1 MIKKIKTVP
10 LIEIIVLLC
19 VFTLHFFIGL
29 IFFEIYPLFQPEEFF
44 YSRSLNW
51 VLEDLSYILCL
62 NLFVVLPLM
71 PLVFIVTHFSS
82 NSFFVSFWVKLRTK
96 IRNQIFFALILFAI
110 FYYVYSVY
118 VRKFYQLAI
127 EGICLR
133 NMVYWIFVLH
143 CSPLI
148 IPIEYWLLSKLKP
161 LFCFICS
168 LKIVQCIVNSKCK
181 IITIVRNRYELNKN
195 LQEVCSR

>member
-29 IFFEIYPLFQPEEFF
+29 VIFEIYPLFQPEEFL
-44 YSRSLNW
+44 YSRSLKY
-51 VLEDLSYILCL
+51 VIEDLRDIILV
-62 NLFVVLPLM
+62 NVFVVLPLM

-82 NSFFVSFWVKLRTK
+82 NSFFVSSWVKLRTK
-96 IRNQIFFALILFAI
+96 IRYQIFFALILFAI

-148 IPIEYWLLSKLKP
+148 IPIEYYLLSKLKP
-161 LFCFICS
+161 VFRLICS
-168 LKIVQCIVNSKCK
+168 LKIFQYIINSRLKVVSV
-181 IITIVRNRYELNKN
+181 IRNRYELNKN